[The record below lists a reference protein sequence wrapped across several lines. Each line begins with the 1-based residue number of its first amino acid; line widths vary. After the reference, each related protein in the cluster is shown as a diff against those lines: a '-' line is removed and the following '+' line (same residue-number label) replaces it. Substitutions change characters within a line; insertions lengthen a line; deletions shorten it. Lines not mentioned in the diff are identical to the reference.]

1 MGWVL
6 PQGQSIE
13 IACGAFCAF
22 FLTIEKKI
30 DKNSNKY
37 KERRNRKM
45 SSYKKGMRYLALAE
59 WLANV
64 PAMSA
69 KSTHYFFLGIRYLQQ
84 SSVE

>member
-1 MGWVL
+1 
-6 PQGQSIE
+6 
-13 IACGAFCAF
+13 
-22 FLTIEKKI
+22 
-30 DKNSNKY
+30 
-37 KERRNRKM
+37 M